1 MLMNVA
7 KSQDTFMVPKTQDC
21 CTKLKLFR
29 IRLHGTGPRE
39 TSGKDITGVL
49 ENRLERLTKVDRIS
63 AISFIVMKK
72 AHGVSQSPTTD
83 AESDTLSTNSRQA

>member
-63 AISFIVMKK
+63 AISF
-72 AHGVSQSPTTD
+72 
-83 AESDTLSTNSRQA
+83 LS